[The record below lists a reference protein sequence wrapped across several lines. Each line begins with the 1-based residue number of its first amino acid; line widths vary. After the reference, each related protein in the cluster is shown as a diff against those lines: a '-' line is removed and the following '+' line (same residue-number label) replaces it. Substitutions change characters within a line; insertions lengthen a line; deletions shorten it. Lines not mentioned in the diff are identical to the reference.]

1 VNRSLVLLICLAL
14 AMGMTSEAP
23 ASQSMT
29 FDWEDGVSTALGT
42 YGNANLENSTEQA
55 NQGTHSLKFTESPIA
70 STPQAFIWW
79 VTGLTDGDVIDASFY
94 VYDVTLGVFASGRIW
109 ASYTSDPGDVNS
121 YAGSAGGNSTY
132 SAGTGWEQLSHSWTF
147 DSDSGTRDGFVV
159 QARIYSDTSD
169 SIIYIDTAAITISSD
184 VGIIYNAAGDVPV
197 EMVSFVADAG
207 QGQVDLTWETATET
221 DNLGFNIYRAATS
234 ETERSAVNN
243 GIVPGAGTTMMPQT
257 YSFIDGDV
265 VAGTTYLY
273 WLEQVD
279 FQGTTELFGPVS
291 VTTPAA
297 LTEALSLSFAPVP
310 VNESAT
316 ISLSLP
322 GAGNATL
329 RLFDLQG
336 REAAKIWEGET
347 QGGVTSIGWDRG
359 NLVSGVYMLRADSP
373 FGNLSERLILK

>member
-1 VNRSLVLLICLAL
+1 MNRSLVLLISLAL
-14 AMGMTSEAP
+14 AMGMTTEAP

-55 NQGTHSLKFTESPIA
+55 NQVTHSLKLTESPIDG
-70 STPQAFIWW
+70 TPQAFIWW
-79 VTGLTDGDVIDASFY
+79 VTGLTDGDVIEASFY
-94 VYDVTLGVFASGRIW
+94 VYDVTPSAAASGRIW
-109 ASYTSDPGDVNS
+109 AHYTDTDVSS
-121 YAGSAGGNSTY
+121 YAGSAGGNPAY
-132 SAGTGWEQLSHSWTF
+132 SDGTGWDQLSHSWTF
-147 DSDSGTRDGFVV
+147 DSDTGTRDGFVV
-159 QARIYSDTSD
+159 EARIYSGTSD
-169 SIIYIDTAAITISSD
+169 SIIFVDTAAITISSD

-197 EMVSFVADAG
+197 EMVSFVANSHH
-207 QGQVDLTWETATET
+207 GQVELTWETATET
-221 DNLGFNIYRAATS
+221 DNLGFNIYKTAAS
-234 ETERSAVNN
+234 ETERRAVNN
-243 GIVPGAGTTMMPQT
+243 GIVPGAGTTLMPQT
-257 YSFIDGDV
+257 YSFIDGNV
-265 VAGTTYLY
+265 VAGTPYLY

-322 GAGNATL
+322 AAGNATV

-336 REAAKIWEGET
+336 REAAKVWQGET
-347 QGGVTSIGWDRG
+347 QGGVMTIGWDRG
-359 NLVSGVYMLRADSP
+359 NLVSGVYMLRVDSQ
-373 FGNLSERLILK
+373 FGSLSERLILK

>member
-1 VNRSLVLLICLAL
+1 MV
-14 AMGMTSEAP
+14 MTSVAA

-55 NQGTHSLKFTESPIA
+55 NQGMHSLKFTESPIS

-94 VYDVTLGVFASGRIW
+94 VYDATFDTYASGRIW
-109 ASYTSDPGDVNS
+109 ASYTSDPNDVNS
-121 YAGSAGGNSTY
+121 YAGSAGGNNTY
-132 SAGTGWEQLSHSWTF
+132 SSGTGWEQLAHSWTF
-147 DSDSGTRDGFVV
+147 DSDGGTRDGFVV

-169 SIIYIDTAAITISSD
+169 SIIFVDTAAITISSD
-184 VGIIYNAAGDVPV
+184 VAIIYNAAGDVPV
-197 EMVSFVADAG
+197 EMVSFAADAR
-207 QGQVDLTWETATET
+207 QGQVELVWETATET
-221 DNLGFNIYRAATS
+221 DNLGFNVYRTAAS
-234 ETERSAVNN
+234 ETERSVVND
-243 GIVPGAGTTMMPQT
+243 GIVPGAGTTLMPQT
-257 YSFIDGDV
+257 YSFTDV
-265 VAGTTYLY
+265 DIVAGTTYLY

-291 VTTPAA
+291 ATTPAA

-322 GAGNATL
+322 SAGNATV

-336 REAAKIWEGET
+336 REAARVWEGET
-347 QGGVTSIGWDRG
+347 QSGVTTIGWDRG
-359 NLVSGVYMLRADSP
+359 NLVSGVYMLRVDSQ